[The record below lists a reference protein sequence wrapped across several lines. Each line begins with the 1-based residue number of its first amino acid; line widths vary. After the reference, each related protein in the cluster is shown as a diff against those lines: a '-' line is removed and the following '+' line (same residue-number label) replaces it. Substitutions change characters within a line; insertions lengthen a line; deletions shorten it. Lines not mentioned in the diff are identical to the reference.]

1 MEPSIRAAFSPINI
15 IKTMNYFG
23 ERKKKKKE
31 RRSTLGTQGT
41 INYIYSCINLEVNHQ
56 SSGRALRT
64 LK

>member
-23 ERKKKKKE
+23 ERKKKREKIY
-31 RRSTLGTQGT
+31 SGTQRT
-41 INYIYSCINLEVNHQ
+41 INYIYSCIHLEVNNQ
-56 SSGRALRT
+56 FSGRALRT